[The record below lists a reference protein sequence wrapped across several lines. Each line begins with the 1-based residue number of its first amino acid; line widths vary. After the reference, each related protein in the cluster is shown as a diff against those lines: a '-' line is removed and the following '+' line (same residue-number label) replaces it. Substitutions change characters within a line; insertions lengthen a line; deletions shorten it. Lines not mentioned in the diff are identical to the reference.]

1 MFKLGLLTVLILALV
16 FSLFLLIANTSPP
29 LIERERLFSPRN
41 RSMFSQFPG
50 LANGS
55 RRFPG
60 VGREDSTG
68 AFETKYLVANP
79 SFAPGGNR
87 QRTRHYSLCF
97 EGKSVAM
104 KS

>member
-1 MFKLGLLTVLILALV
+1 MRQH
-16 FSLFLLIANTSPP
+16 IAPAD
-29 LIERERLFSPRN
+29 RGERLFSPRN
-41 RSMFSQFPG
+41 RSIFSQFPG
-50 LANGS
+50 LANDS
-55 RRFPG
+55 RLFPR
-60 VGREDSTG
+60 VGRADSTG

-79 SFAPGGNR
+79 IFALGGNR

>member
-1 MFKLGLLTVLILALV
+1 MFT
-16 FSLFLLIANTSPP
+16 
-29 LIERERLFSPRN
+29 
-41 RSMFSQFPG
+41 QFPG
-50 LANGS
+50 LANDS
-55 RRFPG
+55 RLFPR

-79 SFAPGGNR
+79 SFALGGNR
-87 QRTRHYSLCF
+87 QRTRHYSFCF